1 MFIIIGLGNPGK
13 KYSHT
18 WHNIGF
24 QALSDFQKKNNFSAF
39 RLSKKFQAEI
49 SENKIANKKIILAK
63 PQTFMNESGKA
74 AKALMKFYKI
84 KPENLWVIHDDVDI
98 PLGKIRISKGRG
110 SAGHK
115 GAESIINE
123 IKTKDFIRLRIGI
136 QPKSGKPE
144 NTEKFVLQRF
154 NKKEN
159 RVMEK
164 IIAKATDAIKS
175 LAENGLEKTMNEY
188 NPLTPFKKWKK

>member
-24 QALSDFQKKNNFSAF
+24 QALSDFQKKNNFPAF

-115 GAESIINE
+115 GVQSIISE
-123 IKTKDFIRLRIGI
+123 LKTKNFARIRMGI
-136 QPKSGKPE
+136 SPKNGKPK
-144 NTEKFVLQRF
+144 NAEKFVLQKF
-154 NKKEN
+154 AKEEKNILKEAVKKTAE
-159 RVMEK
+159 
-164 IIAKATDAIKS
+164 AIEFTLKQ
-175 LAENGLEKTMNEY
+175 NLEKAMNKY
-188 NPLTPFKKWKK
+188 NP